1 MYSDDEQEVQMIGV
15 EITGGLKRDR
25 ELTDEIVWWFMDMM
39 MPRHRVLD
47 ITVKFTKTIEDGAQ
61 GFCYRGDDD
70 RDHHIEVDHRL
81 SRIVSKEEFI
91 ECVMHEM
98 VHVWQ
103 NATGRMKDKFR
114 GGYKQLWK
122 CKDGK
127 YRNYGNTEY
136 AKQPWEVE
144 AYKMQGPL
152 TKTFMKEYGVK

>member
-1 MYSDDEQEVQMIGV
+1 MIFV
-15 EITGGLKRDR
+15 ETTGGLKRDR
-25 ELTDEIVWWFMDMM
+25 ELAEKVIWFCMETL
-39 MPRHRVLD
+39 MPRMKNLGVECEITNKLEGGVLGYAWCVEDNRDCAIQIDNRVS
-47 ITVKFTKTIEDGAQ
+47 
-61 GFCYRGDDD
+61 
-70 RDHHIEVDHRL
+70 RDV
-81 SRIVSKEEFI
+81 SRDKFI
-91 ECVMHEM
+91 ETVCHEM

-103 NATGRMKDKFR
+103 IATGRMKDTWR

-152 TKTFMKEYGVK
+152 TKRFMKEYGVK